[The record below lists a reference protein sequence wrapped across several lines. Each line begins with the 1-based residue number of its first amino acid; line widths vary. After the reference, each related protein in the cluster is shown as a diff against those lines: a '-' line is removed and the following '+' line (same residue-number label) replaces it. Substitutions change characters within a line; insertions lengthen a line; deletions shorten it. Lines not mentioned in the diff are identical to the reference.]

1 MMKSFADTKIAV
13 IGSTMMDL
21 TVYADILP
29 AAGETRFG
37 ESFTTGFGGKG
48 ANQAVMAARTG
59 ATVTMITGIGN
70 DGFGDESLQNFK
82 NCQMDTSSVLRLDTH
97 TGVAHIWVDGQ
108 GQNRISIV
116 PGANF
121 KLTPRDAIDEV
132 KKLKNVSVLIA
143 QCEIPQEV
151 TLAAFRTAQELGI
164 TTILNPAPYQLL
176 TDDLLD
182 LTDWL
187 IPNEIEF
194 AELDKAHRAPD
205 TDEIIAS
212 LREKGRAIVTLGSE
226 GAALVTTDGKVKRF
240 SAKKVSAT
248 DTTGAGDC
256 FIGAFA
262 AAIAAGAG
270 EESAV
275 QFGIDCAT
283 KSVTRKGAQSS
294 YPNIEEI
301 DFSLIV
307 K

>member
-1 MMKSFADTKIAV
+1 MNSFADTKIAV

-59 ATVTMITGIGN
+59 AKVSMITGIGN
-70 DGFGDESLQNFK
+70 DGFGDESLENFK
-82 NCQMDTSSVLRLDTH
+82 NCQMDTTSVLRLDTH

-121 KLTPRDAIDEV
+121 KLTPQDAIDQV
-132 KKLKNVSVLIA
+132 KKLENVSVLIA

-164 TTILNPAPYQLL
+164 TTILNPAPYQPL
-176 TDDLLD
+176 TDDLLE

-194 AELDKAHRAPD
+194 AELDSAHRTPD
-205 TDEIIAS
+205 TDEVIAS
-212 LREKGRAIVTLGSE
+212 LRRKGRTIVTLGSE
-226 GAALVTTDGKVKRF
+226 GAALVTTDRKVKRF
-240 SAKKVSAT
+240 TAKKVSAI

-262 AAIAAGAG
+262 AAIGSGAS

-294 YPNIEEI
+294 YPKLEEI

>member
-1 MMKSFADTKIAV
+1 MKNFADTKIAV

-82 NCQMDTSSVLRLDTH
+82 NSQMDTSSVLRLDTH

-121 KLTPRDAIDEV
+121 KLTPQDAVDEV
-132 KKLKNVSVLIA
+132 SKLKNVSVLIA

-164 TTILNPAPYQLL
+164 TTILNPAPYQPL

-212 LREKGRAIVTLGSE
+212 LRDKGRTIVTLGSE
-226 GAALVTTDGKVKRF
+226 GAALVTTEGKVKRF
-240 SAKKVSAT
+240 NTKKVSAT

-262 AAIAAGAG
+262 AAIAAGAS
-270 EESAV
+270 EDSAV

-294 YPNIEEI
+294 YPKIEEI

>member
-1 MMKSFADTKIAV
+1 MSGFSTTKIAV

-21 TVYADILP
+21 TVYADVLP

-37 ESFTTGFGGKG
+37 NSFTTGFGGKG

-59 ATVTMITGIGN
+59 AKVTMITGIGN
-70 DGFGDESLQNFK
+70 DGFGDESLANFK
-82 NCQMDTSSVLRLDTH
+82 NCGMDTSSVLRLPTH
-97 TGVAHIWVDGQ
+97 TGVAHIWVDGE

-121 KLTPRDAIDEV
+121 ALTPQDAVDEV
-132 KKLKNVSVLIA
+132 SKLKDVSVLIA

-164 TTILNPAPYQLL
+164 TTILNPAPYQPL
-176 TDDLLD
+176 TDDLLE

-187 IPNEIEF
+187 IPNEVEF
-194 AELDKAHRAPD
+194 AELDKTHRTPD
-205 TDEIIAS
+205 SDSVIAS
-212 LREKGRAIVTLGSE
+212 LRSNGRTIVTLGSD
-226 GAALVTTDGKVKRF
+226 GAALVTADGSVKRF
-240 SAKKVSAT
+240 AAKKVSAT

-262 AAIAAGAG
+262 AALATGAT

-294 YPNIEEI
+294 YPSIEEI

>member
-1 MMKSFADTKIAV
+1 MKDLAGTNIAV

-37 ESFTTGFGGKG
+37 DSFTTGFGGKG

-59 ATVTMITGIGN
+59 AKVTMITGIGS
-70 DGFGDESLQNFK
+70 DGFGDESLANFE
-82 NCQMDTSSVLRLDTH
+82 NCGMDTTSVLRLPTH
-97 TGVAHIWVDGQ
+97 TGVAHIWVDGE

-121 KLTPRDAIDEV
+121 ALTPQDAVDEV
-132 KKLKNVSVLIA
+132 SKLKDVSVLIA

-164 TTILNPAPYQLL
+164 TTILNPAPYQPL

-194 AELDKAHRAPD
+194 AELDKTHRAPD
-205 TDEIIAS
+205 SDAVIAS
-212 LREKGRAIVTLGSE
+212 LRKTGRTIVTLGSD
-226 GAALVTTDGKVKRF
+226 GAALVTADGSVKRF
-240 SAKKVSAT
+240 AAKKVTAT

-262 AAIAAGAG
+262 AALASGAS
-270 EESAV
+270 EDSAV

-294 YPNIEEI
+294 YPKIEEI

>member
-1 MMKSFADTKIAV
+1 MKSFADTKIAV

-37 ESFTTGFGGKG
+37 ESFTTGFGGNG

-82 NCQMDTSSVLRLDTH
+82 NSQMDTSSVLRLDTH

-121 KLTPRDAIDEV
+121 KLTPQDAIDEV
-132 KKLKNVSVLIA
+132 SKLKNVSVLIA

-164 TTILNPAPYQLL
+164 TTILNPAPYQPL

-212 LREKGRAIVTLGSE
+212 LRDKGRTIVTLGSE
-226 GAALVTTDGKVKRF
+226 GAALVTSDGKVKRF

-262 AAIAAGAG
+262 AAIAAGAN

-294 YPNIEEI
+294 YPKIEEI

>member
-1 MMKSFADTKIAV
+1 MSGFSNTKIAV

-21 TVYADILP
+21 TVYADVLP

-37 ESFTTGFGGKG
+37 NSFTTGFGGKG

-59 ATVTMITGIGN
+59 AKVTMITGIGS
-70 DGFGDESLQNFK
+70 DGFGDESLANFK
-82 NCQMDTSSVLRLDTH
+82 NCGMDTTSVLRLPTH
-97 TGVAHIWVDGQ
+97 TGVAHIWVDGE

-121 KLTPRDAIDEV
+121 ALTPQGAVDEV
-132 KKLKNVSVLIA
+132 SKLKDVSVLIA

-164 TTILNPAPYQLL
+164 TTILNPAPYQPL
-176 TDDLLD
+176 TDDLLE

-194 AELDKAHRAPD
+194 AELDKTHRTPD
-205 TDEIIAS
+205 SDAVITS
-212 LREKGRAIVTLGSE
+212 LRKTGRTIVTLGSD
-226 GAALVTTDGKVKRF
+226 GAALVTADGSVKRF
-240 SAKKVSAT
+240 AAKKVTAT

-262 AAIAAGAG
+262 AALASGAS

-294 YPNIEEI
+294 YPKIEEI
-301 DFSLIV
+301 DFSLIA

>member
-1 MMKSFADTKIAV
+1 MKSFADTKIAV

-82 NCQMDTSSVLRLDTH
+82 NSQMDTSSVLRLDTH

-121 KLTPRDAIDEV
+121 KLTPQDAIDEV
-132 KKLKNVSVLIA
+132 SKLKNVSVLIA

-164 TTILNPAPYQLL
+164 TTILNPAPYQPL

-212 LREKGRAIVTLGSE
+212 LRDKGRTIVTLGSE
-226 GAALVTTDGKVKRF
+226 GAALVTSDGKVKRF

-262 AAIAAGAG
+262 AAIAAGAN
-270 EESAV
+270 EESAA

-294 YPNIEEI
+294 YPKIEEI
-301 DFSLIV
+301 DLSLIV

>member
-1 MMKSFADTKIAV
+1 MADFASTNIAV

-59 ATVTMITGIGN
+59 ARVTMITGIGK

-82 NCQMDTSSVLRLDTH
+82 NSQMDTSSVLRFETH

-121 KLTPRDAIDEV
+121 QLTPQDAVEQV
-132 KKLKNVSVLIA
+132 NKLKDVSVLIA

-164 TTILNPAPYQLL
+164 TTILNPAPYQPLS
-176 TDDLLD
+176 DDLLD

-194 AELDKAHRAPD
+194 AELDRSHREPNS
-205 TDEIIAS
+205 DEVISS
-212 LREKGRAIVTLGSE
+212 LRTKGRTIVTLGSE
-226 GAALVTTDGKVKRF
+226 GAALVTSDRKVKRF
-240 SAKKVSAT
+240 GAKKVTAT
-248 DTTGAGDC
+248 DTTGAGDL
-256 FIGAFA
+256 FA
-262 AAIAAGAG
+262 AGFLAGLTRDADLVTCARMGALAASDVIQHYGARP
-270 EESAV
+270 EANLR
-275 QFGIDCAT
+275 DL
-283 KSVTRKGAQSS
+283 AQQ
-294 YPNIEEI
+294 NG
-301 DFSLIV
+301 LL
-307 K
+307 

>member
-1 MMKSFADTKIAV
+1 MKNFAGTKIAV

-59 ATVTMITGIGN
+59 AKVTMITGIGN

-82 NCQMDTSSVLRLDTH
+82 DCQMDNSSVLRLDTH

-121 KLTPRDAIDEV
+121 KLTPQDAIDEV
-132 KKLKNVSVLIA
+132 RKLKNVSLLIA

-164 TTILNPAPYQLL
+164 TTLLNPAPYQPL

-212 LREKGRAIVTLGSE
+212 LREKGRTIVTLGSE
-226 GAALVTTDGKVKRF
+226 GAARVTADGKVKRF
-240 SAKKVSAT
+240 AAKKVSAT

-262 AAIAAGAG
+262 AAIASGAT

-283 KSVTRKGAQSS
+283 KSVARKGAQSS
-294 YPNIEEI
+294 YPKIEEM

>member
-1 MMKSFADTKIAV
+1 MKNLAGTNIAV

-59 ATVTMITGIGN
+59 AKVTMITGIGK
-70 DGFGDESLQNFK
+70 DSFGDESLQNFK
-82 NCQMDTSSVLRLDTH
+82 DCQMDTSSVLRLNTH

-121 KLTPRDAIDEV
+121 ALTPQDGIDEV
-132 KKLKNVSVLIA
+132 NKLKNVSVLIA

-164 TTILNPAPYQLL
+164 STVLNPAPYQPL
-176 TDDLLD
+176 TDDLLE

-194 AELDKAHRAPD
+194 AELDHSHRAPD
-205 TDEIIAS
+205 SDEIIAS
-212 LREKGRAIVTLGSE
+212 LRRKGRTIVTLGSE
-226 GAALVTTDGKVKRF
+226 GAALVTLDGKVKRF
-240 SAKKVSAT
+240 SAKKVSAI

-262 AAIAAGAG
+262 AALASGAS
-270 EESAV
+270 EDSAV

-283 KSVTRKGAQSS
+283 KSVMRKGAQSS
-294 YPNIEEI
+294 YPKLDDM
-301 DFSLIV
+301 DFSLIA

>member
-1 MMKSFADTKIAV
+1 MKDLTGTNIAV

-37 ESFTTGFGGKG
+37 DSFTTGFGGKG

-59 ATVTMITGIGN
+59 AKVTMITGIGK

-82 NCQMDTSSVLRLDTH
+82 DCQMDTTSVLRLDTH

-121 KLTPRDAIDEV
+121 ALTPQDGIDEV
-132 KKLKNVSVLIA
+132 NKLKNVSVLIA

-164 TTILNPAPYQLL
+164 TTILNPAPYQPL
-176 TDDLLD
+176 TDDLLE

-194 AELDKAHRAPD
+194 AELDSAHRAPD
-205 TDEIIAS
+205 SDEIIAS
-212 LREKGRAIVTLGSE
+212 LRSKGRTIVTLGSE
-226 GAALVTTDGKVKRF
+226 GAALVTLDGKVKRF
-240 SAKKVSAT
+240 SAKKVSAV

-262 AAIAAGAG
+262 AALASGAS

-283 KSVTRKGAQSS
+283 KSVMRKGAQSS
-294 YPNIEEI
+294 YPNLNEM

>member
-1 MMKSFADTKIAV
+1 MKNLAGTNIAV

-21 TVYADILP
+21 TVYAEILP

-48 ANQAVMAARTG
+48 ANQAVIAARTG
-59 ATVTMITGIGN
+59 AKVTMITGIGR

-82 NCQMDTSSVLRLDTH
+82 DCQIDTSSVLRLDTH

-121 KLTPRDAIDEV
+121 ALTPQDAIDEV
-132 KKLKNVSVLIA
+132 SKLKNVSVLIA

-164 TTILNPAPYQLL
+164 TTILNPAPYQPL
-176 TDDLLD
+176 TDDLLE

-194 AELDKAHRAPD
+194 TELDKSHRTPD
-205 TDEIIAS
+205 TDEVIAS
-212 LREKGRAIVTLGSE
+212 LRKKGRTIVTLGSE
-226 GAALVTTDGKVKRF
+226 GAALVTLDGKVKRF
-240 SAKKVSAT
+240 SAEKVDAT

-262 AAIAAGAG
+262 ASLASGAS

-283 KSVTRKGAQSS
+283 KSVMRKGAQSS
-294 YPNIEEI
+294 YPSIEEM

>member
-1 MMKSFADTKIAV
+1 MSGFSTTKIAV

-21 TVYADILP
+21 TVYADVLP

-37 ESFTTGFGGKG
+37 NSFTTGFGGKG

-59 ATVTMITGIGN
+59 AKVTMITGIGS
-70 DGFGDESLQNFK
+70 DGFGDESLANFK
-82 NCQMDTSSVLRLDTH
+82 NCGMDTSSVLRLPTH
-97 TGVAHIWVDGQ
+97 TGVAHIWVDGE

-121 KLTPRDAIDEV
+121 ALTPQDAVDEV
-132 KKLKNVSVLIA
+132 SKLKDVSVLIA

-164 TTILNPAPYQLL
+164 TTILNPAPYQPL
-176 TDDLLD
+176 TDDLLE

-187 IPNEIEF
+187 IPNEVEF
-194 AELDKAHRAPD
+194 AELDKTHRAPD
-205 TDEIIAS
+205 SDSVIAS
-212 LREKGRAIVTLGSE
+212 LRSNGRTIVTLGSD
-226 GAALVTTDGKVKRF
+226 GAALVTADGSVKRF
-240 SAKKVSAT
+240 AAKKVSAT

-262 AAIAAGAG
+262 AALASGAT

-294 YPNIEEI
+294 YPTIEEI
-301 DFSLIV
+301 DFSLIA

>member
-1 MMKSFADTKIAV
+1 MKSFANTKIAV

-29 AAGETRFG
+29 SAGETRFG

-48 ANQAVMAARTG
+48 ANQAIMAARTG
-59 ATVTMITGIGN
+59 ATVTMITGIGS

-82 NCQMDTSSVLRLDTH
+82 NSQMDTTSVLRLDTH

-121 KLTPRDAIDEV
+121 KLTPQDAIDEV
-132 KKLKNVSVLIA
+132 SKLKDVSVLIA

-164 TTILNPAPYQLL
+164 TTILNPAPYQPL

-212 LREKGRAIVTLGSE
+212 LRNKGRTIVTLGSE
-226 GAALVTTDGKVKRF
+226 GAALVTAEGKVKRF
-240 SAKKVSAT
+240 SARKVSAT

-262 AAIAAGAG
+262 AAIAAGAN
-270 EESAV
+270 EDSAV

-294 YPNIEEI
+294 YPKLEEI

>member
-1 MMKSFADTKIAV
+1 MKNLAGTNIAV

-59 ATVTMITGIGN
+59 AKVTMITGIGK

-82 NCQMDTSSVLRLDTH
+82 DCQMDTSSVLRLDTH

-121 KLTPRDAIDEV
+121 ALTPQDGIDEV
-132 KKLKNVSVLIA
+132 NKLKNVSVLIA

-151 TLAAFRTAQELGI
+151 TLAAFRAAQELGI
-164 TTILNPAPYQLL
+164 TTILNPAPYQPL
-176 TDDLLD
+176 TDDLLE

-187 IPNEIEF
+187 IPNAIEF
-194 AELDKAHRAPD
+194 AELDKTQRAPD
-205 TDEIIAS
+205 SDAVISS
-212 LREKGRAIVTLGSE
+212 LRSSGRTIVTLGSD
-226 GAALVTTDGKVKRF
+226 GAALVALDGSVKRYA
-240 SAKKVSAT
+240 AKKVSAT

-262 AAIAAGAG
+262 AALASGASEEAAVESGIA
-270 EESAV
+270 
-275 QFGIDCAT
+275 CAT

-294 YPNIEEI
+294 YPTLEEI

>member
-1 MMKSFADTKIAV
+1 MSDFSNTKIAV

-21 TVYADILP
+21 TVYADVLP

-37 ESFTTGFGGKG
+37 DSFTTGFGGKG

-59 ATVTMITGIGN
+59 AKVTMITGIGS
-70 DGFGDESLQNFK
+70 DGFGDESLANFK
-82 NCQMDTSSVLRLDTH
+82 NCGMDTSSVLRLPTH
-97 TGVAHIWVDGQ
+97 TGVAHIWVDVQ

-121 KLTPRDAIDEV
+121 ALTPQDAIDQV
-132 KKLKNVSVLIA
+132 SKLKDVSVLIA

-164 TTILNPAPYQLL
+164 TTILNPAPYQPL
-176 TDDLLD
+176 TDDLLE

-194 AELDKAHRAPD
+194 AELDKTHRAPD
-205 TDEIIAS
+205 SDEVIAS
-212 LREKGRAIVTLGSE
+212 LRTNGRTIVTLGSD
-226 GAALVTTDGKVKRF
+226 GAALVTTDGAVKRF
-240 SAKKVSAT
+240 AAKKVSAT

-262 AAIAAGAG
+262 AALASGAT
-270 EESAV
+270 EDSAV

-283 KSVTRKGAQSS
+283 KSVMRKGAQSS
-294 YPNIEEI
+294 YPKIEEI
-301 DFSLIV
+301 DFSLIAR
-307 K
+307 

>member
-1 MMKSFADTKIAV
+1 MTSFSNTKIAV

-21 TVYADILP
+21 TVYADVIP

-37 ESFTTGFGGKG
+37 DSFTTGFGGKG

-59 ATVTMITGIGN
+59 AKVIMITGIGN
-70 DGFGDESLQNFK
+70 DGFGDESLANFET
-82 NCQMDTSSVLRLDTH
+82 CGIDTTSVLRLPTH

-108 GQNRISIV
+108 GQNRIAIV

-121 KLTPRDAIDEV
+121 ALTPQDAVEEV
-132 KKLKNVSVLIA
+132 SKLKDVSVLIA

-151 TLAAFRTAQELGI
+151 TLAAFCTAQELGI
-164 TTILNPAPYQLL
+164 TTILNPAPYQPL
-176 TDDLLD
+176 TDELLE

-194 AELDKAHRAPD
+194 AELDKTHRLPD
-205 TDEIIAS
+205 SDLVIAS
-212 LREKGRAIVTLGSE
+212 LRNNGRTIVTLGSD
-226 GAALVTTDGKVKRF
+226 GAALVTADGLVKRF
-240 SAKKVSAT
+240 AAKKVSAT

-262 AAIAAGAG
+262 AALASGAS

-283 KSVTRKGAQSS
+283 KSVMRKGAQSS
-294 YPNIEEI
+294 YAKIEEI

>member
-1 MMKSFADTKIAV
+1 MNSFTDTKIAV

-37 ESFTTGFGGKG
+37 KSFTTGFGGKG

-59 ATVTMITGIGN
+59 AKVSMITGIGK
-70 DGFGDESLQNFK
+70 DGFGDESLENFK
-82 NCQMDTSSVLRLDTH
+82 NCQMDTTSVLRLDTH

-121 KLTPRDAIDEV
+121 KLSPQDAIDQV
-132 KKLKNVSVLIA
+132 KKLENVSVLIA

-151 TLAAFRTAQELGI
+151 TLAAFRTARELEI

-176 TDDLLD
+176 TDDLLE

-194 AELDKAHRAPD
+194 AELDKSHRTPD
-205 TDEIIAS
+205 SDEVIAS
-212 LREKGRAIVTLGSE
+212 LRKKGRTIVTLGSE
-226 GAALVTTDGKVKRF
+226 GAALVTIDGKVKRF
-240 SAKKVSAT
+240 TAKKVSVI

-262 AAIAAGAG
+262 AAIGSGAS
-270 EESAV
+270 EDSAV

-283 KSVTRKGAQSS
+283 KSVMRKGAQSS
-294 YPNIEEI
+294 YPKLEEI

>member
-1 MMKSFADTKIAV
+1 MSDFSNTKIAV

-21 TVYADILP
+21 TVYADVLP

-59 ATVTMITGIGN
+59 AKVTMITGIGS
-70 DGFGDESLQNFK
+70 DGFGDESLANFK
-82 NCQMDTSSVLRLDTH
+82 NCGMDTSSVLRLPTH

-121 KLTPRDAIDEV
+121 ALTPQDAIDQV
-132 KKLKNVSVLIA
+132 SKLKDVSVLIA

-164 TTILNPAPYQLL
+164 TTILNPAPYQPL
-176 TDDLLD
+176 TDDLLE

-194 AELDKAHRAPD
+194 AELDKTHRAPD
-205 TDEIIAS
+205 SDEVIAS
-212 LREKGRAIVTLGSE
+212 LRTNGRTIVTLGSD
-226 GAALVTTDGKVKRF
+226 GAALVTTDGAVKRF
-240 SAKKVSAT
+240 AAKKVSAT

-262 AAIAAGAG
+262 AALASGAT
-270 EESAV
+270 EDSAV

-283 KSVTRKGAQSS
+283 KSVMRKGAQSS
-294 YPNIEEI
+294 YPKLEEI
-301 DFSLIV
+301 DFSLIA

>member
-1 MMKSFADTKIAV
+1 MSDFSKTKIAV

-21 TVYADILP
+21 TVYADVLP

-59 ATVTMITGIGN
+59 AKVTMITGIGS
-70 DGFGDESLQNFK
+70 DGFGDESLANFK
-82 NCQMDTSSVLRLDTH
+82 NCGMDTSSVLRLPTH
-97 TGVAHIWVDGQ
+97 TGVAHIWVDGK

-121 KLTPRDAIDEV
+121 ALTPQDAIDQV
-132 KKLKNVSVLIA
+132 SKLKDVSVLIA

-164 TTILNPAPYQLL
+164 TTILNPAPYQPL
-176 TDDLLD
+176 TDDLLE

-194 AELDKAHRAPD
+194 AELDKTHRAPD
-205 TDEIIAS
+205 SDEVIAS
-212 LREKGRAIVTLGSE
+212 LRSKGRTIVTLGSD
-226 GAALVTTDGKVKRF
+226 GAALVTTDGAVKRF
-240 SAKKVSAT
+240 AAKKVSAI

-262 AAIAAGAG
+262 AALASGAT

-283 KSVTRKGAQSS
+283 KSVMRKGAQSS
-294 YPNIEEI
+294 YPKLEEI
-301 DFSLIV
+301 DFSLIA

>member
-1 MMKSFADTKIAV
+1 MSGFSTTKIAV

-21 TVYADILP
+21 TVYADVLP

-37 ESFTTGFGGKG
+37 NSFTTGFGGKG

-59 ATVTMITGIGN
+59 AKVTMITGIGS
-70 DGFGDESLQNFK
+70 DGFGDESLANFK
-82 NCQMDTSSVLRLDTH
+82 NCGMDTSSVLRLPTH

-121 KLTPRDAIDEV
+121 ALTPQDAVDEV
-132 KKLKNVSVLIA
+132 SKLKDVSVLIA

-164 TTILNPAPYQLL
+164 TTILNPAPYQPL
-176 TDDLLD
+176 TDDLLE

-194 AELDKAHRAPD
+194 SELDKTHRAPD
-205 TDEIIAS
+205 SDSVIAS
-212 LREKGRAIVTLGSE
+212 LRSNGRTIVTLGSD
-226 GAALVTTDGKVKRF
+226 GAALVTADGSVKRF
-240 SAKKVSAT
+240 AAKKVSAT

-262 AAIAAGAG
+262 AALASGAT

-294 YPNIEEI
+294 YPTLEEI
-301 DFSLIV
+301 DFSLIA

>member
-1 MMKSFADTKIAV
+1 MKSFADTKIAV

-82 NCQMDTSSVLRLDTH
+82 NSQMDTSSVLRLDTH

-121 KLTPRDAIDEV
+121 KLTPQDAIDEV
-132 KKLKNVSVLIA
+132 SKLKNVSVLIA
-143 QCEIPQEV
+143 QCEV

-164 TTILNPAPYQLL
+164 TTILNPAPYQPL
-176 TDDLLD
+176 TDDLLE

-212 LREKGRAIVTLGSE
+212 LRDKGRTIVTLGSE
-226 GAALVTTDGKVKRF
+226 GAALVTIDGKVKRF

-262 AAIAAGAG
+262 AAIAAGAN

-294 YPNIEEI
+294 YPKIEEI

-307 K
+307 I

>member
-1 MMKSFADTKIAV
+1 MTSFSNTKIAV

-21 TVYADILP
+21 TVYASVIP
-29 AAGETRFG
+29 TAGETRFG
-37 ESFTTGFGGKG
+37 DSFTTGFGGKG

-59 ATVTMITGIGN
+59 AKVIMITGIGS
-70 DGFGDESLQNFK
+70 DGFGDESLANFK
-82 NCQMDTSSVLRLDTH
+82 TCGIDTTSVLRLPTH

-108 GQNRISIV
+108 GQNRIAIV

-121 KLTPRDAIDEV
+121 ALTPQDAVEEV
-132 KKLKNVSVLIA
+132 SKLKNVSVLIA

-151 TLAAFRTAQELGI
+151 TLSAFRAAQKLGI
-164 TTILNPAPYQLL
+164 TTILNPAPYQPL
-176 TDDLLD
+176 TDELLE

-194 AELDKAHRAPD
+194 AELDKTHRLPD
-205 TDEIIAS
+205 SDLVIAS
-212 LREKGRAIVTLGSE
+212 LRKNGRTIVTLGSD
-226 GAALVTTDGKVKRF
+226 GAALVTTNGSVKRF
-240 SAKKVSAT
+240 AAKKVSAT

-262 AAIAAGAG
+262 AALASGAS

-283 KSVTRKGAQSS
+283 KSVMRKGAQSS
-294 YPNIEEI
+294 YPKIEEI

>member
-1 MMKSFADTKIAV
+1 MSGFSNTKIAV

-21 TVYADILP
+21 TVYADVLP

-37 ESFTTGFGGKG
+37 NSFTTGFGGKG

-59 ATVTMITGIGN
+59 AKVTMITGIGN
-70 DGFGDESLQNFK
+70 DGFGDESLANFK
-82 NCQMDTSSVLRLDTH
+82 NCGMDTSSVLRKATH

-121 KLTPRDAIDEV
+121 ALTPQDAVDEV
-132 KKLKNVSVLIA
+132 LKLKDVSVLIG

-164 TTILNPAPYQLL
+164 TTILNPAPYQPL
-176 TDDLLD
+176 TDELLE

-194 AELDKAHRAPD
+194 AELDKTHRAPD
-205 TDEIIAS
+205 SDSVIAS
-212 LREKGRAIVTLGSE
+212 LRNTGRTIVTLGSD
-226 GAALVTTDGKVKRF
+226 GAALVVADGSVKRF
-240 SAKKVSAT
+240 TAKKVSAT

-262 AAIAAGAG
+262 AALASGAT

-283 KSVTRKGAQSS
+283 RSVTRKGAQSS
-294 YPNIEEI
+294 YPTLGEI

>member
-1 MMKSFADTKIAV
+1 MKSFADTKIAV

-82 NCQMDTSSVLRLDTH
+82 NSKMDTSSVLRLDTH

-121 KLTPRDAIDEV
+121 KLTPQDAIDEV
-132 KKLKNVSVLIA
+132 SKLKNVSVLIA

-164 TTILNPAPYQLL
+164 TTILNPAPYQPL

-212 LREKGRAIVTLGSE
+212 LRDKGRTIVTLGSE
-226 GAALVTTDGKVKRF
+226 GAALVTAEGKVKRF

-270 EESAV
+270 EDSAV

-294 YPNIEEI
+294 YPKIEEI

>member
-1 MMKSFADTKIAV
+1 
-13 IGSTMMDL
+13 
-21 TVYADILP
+21 
-29 AAGETRFG
+29 
-37 ESFTTGFGGKG
+37 
-48 ANQAVMAARTG
+48 MAARTG
-59 ATVTMITGIGN
+59 AKVTMITGIGN

-82 NCQMDTSSVLRLDTH
+82 DCQMDTSSVLRLDTH
-97 TGVAHIWVDGQ
+97 TGVAHIWVDGK

-121 KLTPRDAIDEV
+121 KLTPQDAIDEV
-132 KKLKNVSVLIA
+132 NKLKNVSVLIA

-164 TTILNPAPYQLL
+164 TTILNPAPYQPL
-176 TDDLLD
+176 TDDLLE

-194 AELDKAHRAPD
+194 AELDSAHRAPD

-212 LREKGRAIVTLGSE
+212 LRKKGRTIVTLGSE

-240 SAKKVSAT
+240 SAKKVSAI

-262 AAIAAGAG
+262 AAIASGAS
-270 EESAV
+270 EDSAV

-283 KSVTRKGAQSS
+283 KSVMRKGAQSS
-294 YPNIEEI
+294 YPKIEEI

-307 K
+307 I

>member
-1 MMKSFADTKIAV
+1 MSDFSNTKIAV

-21 TVYADILP
+21 TVYADVLP

-37 ESFTTGFGGKG
+37 DSFTTGFGGKG

-59 ATVTMITGIGN
+59 AKVTMITGIGS
-70 DGFGDESLQNFK
+70 DGFGDESLANFK
-82 NCQMDTSSVLRLDTH
+82 NCGMDTSSVLRLPTH
-97 TGVAHIWVDGQ
+97 TGVAHIWVDGE

-121 KLTPRDAIDEV
+121 ALTPQDAIDEV
-132 KKLKNVSVLIA
+132 SKLKDVSVLIA

-164 TTILNPAPYQLL
+164 TTILNPAPYQSL
-176 TDDLLD
+176 TDDLLE

-194 AELDKAHRAPD
+194 AELDKTHRAPD
-205 TDEIIAS
+205 SDSVIAS
-212 LREKGRAIVTLGSE
+212 LRSNGRTIVTLGSD
-226 GAALVTTDGKVKRF
+226 GAALVAADGSVKRF
-240 SAKKVSAT
+240 AAKKVSAT

-262 AAIAAGAG
+262 AALASGAT

-294 YPNIEEI
+294 YPTIEEI
-301 DFSLIV
+301 DFSLIA

>member
-1 MMKSFADTKIAV
+1 MKSFADTKIAV

-82 NCQMDTSSVLRLDTH
+82 NSQMDTSSVLRLDTH

-121 KLTPRDAIDEV
+121 KLTPQDAIDEV
-132 KKLKNVSVLIA
+132 SKLKNVSVLIA

-164 TTILNPAPYQLL
+164 TTILNPAPYQPL
-176 TDDLLD
+176 TDDLLE

-212 LREKGRAIVTLGSE
+212 LRDKGRTIVTLGSE
-226 GAALVTTDGKVKRF
+226 GAALVTSDGKVKRF
-240 SAKKVSAT
+240 NAKKVSAT

-262 AAIAAGAG
+262 AAIAAGAN

-294 YPNIEEI
+294 YPKIEEI

>member
-1 MMKSFADTKIAV
+1 MSDFSNTKIAV

-21 TVYADILP
+21 TVYADVLP

-37 ESFTTGFGGKG
+37 DSFTTGFGGKG

-59 ATVTMITGIGN
+59 AKVTMITGIGS
-70 DGFGDESLQNFK
+70 DGFGDESLANFK
-82 NCQMDTSSVLRLDTH
+82 NCGMDTSSVLRLPTH
-97 TGVAHIWVDGQ
+97 TGVAHIWVDGE

-121 KLTPRDAIDEV
+121 ALTPQDAIHEV
-132 KKLKNVSVLIA
+132 SKLKDVSVLIA

-164 TTILNPAPYQLL
+164 TTILNPAPYQPL
-176 TDDLLD
+176 TDDLLE

-194 AELDKAHRAPD
+194 AELDKTHRAPD
-205 TDEIIAS
+205 SDSVIAS
-212 LREKGRAIVTLGSE
+212 LRSNGRTIVTLGSD
-226 GAALVTTDGKVKRF
+226 GAALVTVDGSVKRF
-240 SAKKVSAT
+240 VAKKVSAT

-262 AAIAAGAG
+262 AALASGAT

-294 YPNIEEI
+294 YPTIEEI
-301 DFSLIV
+301 DFSLIA

>member
-1 MMKSFADTKIAV
+1 MNSFANTKIAV

-82 NCQMDTSSVLRLDTH
+82 NSQMDTSSVLRLDTH

-121 KLTPRDAIDEV
+121 KLTPQDAIDEV
-132 KKLKNVSVLIA
+132 SKLTNVSVLIA

-164 TTILNPAPYQLL
+164 TTILNPAPYQPL
-176 TDDLLD
+176 TDDLLE

-205 TDEIIAS
+205 TDEIIAT
-212 LREKGRAIVTLGSE
+212 LRDKGRTIVTLGSE
-226 GAALVTTDGKVKRF
+226 GAALVTSEGKVKRF

-262 AAIAAGAG
+262 AAIAAGAS

-294 YPNIEEI
+294 YPKIDEI
-301 DFSLIV
+301 DFSLIA

>member
-1 MMKSFADTKIAV
+1 MKSFADTKIAV

-82 NCQMDTSSVLRLDTH
+82 NSQMDTSSVLHLDTH

-108 GQNRISIV
+108 GQNRILIV

-121 KLTPRDAIDEV
+121 KLTPQDAIDEV
-132 KKLKNVSVLIA
+132 SKLKNVSVLIA

-164 TTILNPAPYQLL
+164 TTILNPAPYQPL
-176 TDDLLD
+176 TDDLLE

-212 LREKGRAIVTLGSE
+212 LRDKGRTIVTLGSE
-226 GAALVTTDGKVKRF
+226 GAALVTIDGKVKRF

-262 AAIAAGAG
+262 AAIAAGAN

-294 YPNIEEI
+294 YPKIEEI

>member
-1 MMKSFADTKIAV
+1 MKNFADTKIAV

-82 NCQMDTSSVLRLDTH
+82 NSQMDTSSVLRLDTH

-121 KLTPRDAIDEV
+121 KLTPQDAVDEV
-132 KKLKNVSVLIA
+132 SKLKNVSVLIA

-164 TTILNPAPYQLL
+164 TTILNPAPYQPL

-194 AELDKAHRAPD
+194 AELDRAHRAPD

-212 LREKGRAIVTLGSE
+212 LRDKGRTIVTLGSE
-226 GAALVTTDGKVKRF
+226 GAALVTSDGKVKRF

-262 AAIAAGAG
+262 AAIAAGAN

-294 YPNIEEI
+294 YPKIEEI

>member
-1 MMKSFADTKIAV
+1 MKSFADTKIAV

-21 TVYADILP
+21 TVYADVLP

-82 NCQMDTSSVLRLDTH
+82 NAQMDTSSVLRLDTH

-121 KLTPRDAIDEV
+121 KLTPQDAIDEV

-164 TTILNPAPYQLL
+164 TTILNPAPYQPL
-176 TDDLLD
+176 TDDLID

-212 LREKGRAIVTLGSE
+212 LREKGRTIVTLGSE
-226 GAALVTTDGKVKRF
+226 GAALVTTDGRVKRF

-262 AAIAAGAG
+262 AAIAAGAS

-294 YPNIEEI
+294 YPKIEEI

>member
-1 MMKSFADTKIAV
+1 MKSFADTKIAV

-82 NCQMDTSSVLRLDTH
+82 NSQMDTSSVLRLDTH

-121 KLTPRDAIDEV
+121 KLTPKDAIDEV
-132 KKLKNVSVLIA
+132 SKLKNVSVLIA
-143 QCEIPQEV
+143 QCEIPEEV

-164 TTILNPAPYQLL
+164 TTILNPAPYQPL

-212 LREKGRAIVTLGSE
+212 LRDKGRTIVTLGSE
-226 GAALVTTDGKVKRF
+226 GAALVTSDGKVKRF

-262 AAIAAGAG
+262 AAIAAGAN

-294 YPNIEEI
+294 YPKIEEI

>member
-1 MMKSFADTKIAV
+1 MKNFADTKIAV

-82 NCQMDTSSVLRLDTH
+82 NSQMDTSSVLRLDTH

-121 KLTPRDAIDEV
+121 KLTPQDAVDEV
-132 KKLKNVSVLIA
+132 SKLKNVSVLIA

-164 TTILNPAPYQLL
+164 TTILNPAPYQPL

-212 LREKGRAIVTLGSE
+212 LRDKGRTIVTLGSE
-226 GAALVTTDGKVKRF
+226 GAALVTSDGKVKRF

-262 AAIAAGAG
+262 AAIAAGAN

-294 YPNIEEI
+294 YPKIEEI

>member
-1 MMKSFADTKIAV
+1 MNSFANTKIAV

-121 KLTPRDAIDEV
+121 KLTPQDAIDEV
-132 KKLKNVSVLIA
+132 SKLKNVSVLIA

-164 TTILNPAPYQLL
+164 TTILNPAPYQPL
-176 TDDLLD
+176 TDEILD

-205 TDEIIAS
+205 TDEIIAT
-212 LREKGRAIVTLGSE
+212 LRDKGRTIVTLGSE
-226 GAALVTTDGKVKRF
+226 GAALVTSEGKVKRF

-262 AAIAAGAG
+262 AAIAAGAS

-294 YPNIEEI
+294 YPKIEEI
-301 DFSLIV
+301 DFSLIA

>member
-1 MMKSFADTKIAV
+1 MKNLAGTNIAV

-59 ATVTMITGIGN
+59 AKVAMITGIGK

-82 NCQMDTSSVLRLDTH
+82 DCQMDTSSVLRLNTH

-121 KLTPRDAIDEV
+121 ALTPQDAIDEV
-132 KKLKNVSVLIA
+132 NKLKNVSVLIA

-164 TTILNPAPYQLL
+164 TTILNPAPYQPL
-176 TDDLLD
+176 TDDLLE

-194 AELDKAHRAPD
+194 AELDHSHRAPD
-205 TDEIIAS
+205 SDEVIAS
-212 LREKGRAIVTLGSE
+212 LRSKGRTIVTLGSE
-226 GAALVTTDGKVKRF
+226 GAALVTLDGKVKRF
-240 SAKKVSAT
+240 SAKKVSAI

-262 AAIAAGAG
+262 AALASGAS

-283 KSVTRKGAQSS
+283 KSVMRKGAQSS
-294 YPNIEEI
+294 YPTLDEM
-301 DFSLIV
+301 DFSLIAE
-307 K
+307 